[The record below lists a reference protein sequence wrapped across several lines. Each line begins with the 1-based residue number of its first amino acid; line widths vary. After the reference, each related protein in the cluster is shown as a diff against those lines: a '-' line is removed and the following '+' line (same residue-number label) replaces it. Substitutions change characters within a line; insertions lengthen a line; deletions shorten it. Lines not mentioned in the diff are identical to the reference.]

1 MKATTN
7 SGNHKQTL
15 MKEVSLQDVA
25 KQMRNL
31 DFCMMI
37 TRDGRNTLHSR
48 PMSNNGEVEYDGD
61 SWFFSYDNSNKAKH
75 IEQNPKTM
83 LVFQTDDMLFLEVYG
98 TASIIHTK
106 KLIEEKW
113 LPDLERWFPE
123 GTETPGIC
131 LIKVTAERIQFW
143 GKAGDGIYRK

>member
-1 MKATTN
+1 
-7 SGNHKQTL
+7 
-15 MKEVSLQDVA
+15 MKEVSLQEVA
-25 KQMRNL
+25 KQMRSL

-75 IEQNPKTM
+75 IEQNPRTM

-106 KLIEEKW
+106 KLIEENGCPT
-113 LPDLERWFPE
+113 LN
-123 GTETPGIC
+123 
-131 LIKVTAERIQFW
+131 
-143 GKAGDGIYRK
+143 AGFLKEQKHREYA